1 MSRDNYQHIFAE
13 AFFIVVSPS
22 IPWIGS
28 NRAAFASPRSS
39 SLSAEGALFEK
50 AGLSN
55 F

>member
-22 IPWIGS
+22 ISWNGS
-28 NRAAFASPRSS
+28 NRAAFVSPRSS
-39 SLSAEGALFEK
+39 SMSAEGTLFEK
-50 AGLSN
+50 AGLRN